1 MPFSRNLRFSHTMA
15 TDSSDQ
21 LNFNPT
27 TTTEENPKQT
37 LDDDT
42 TLTSISSLQLHVN
55 TGQNSGFNSPLS
67 NSLCS
72 VSYVSFQTNKRRK
85 KENPKGSTKKKNRE
99 NLKTLFVLCNN
110 RRFRCYPIPSLQQQ
124 TIQKVGFDSG
134 NWLPSNY
141 EVLLRKVFD
150 DCTKVLLSLSLR
162 VCLFSVWVLR
172 KCVKIKSFEF
182 LDMVFDWLWWGFRL
196 LGFEKMRERK

>member
-1 MPFSRNLRFSHTMA
+1 MA
-15 TDSSDQ
+15 TR
-21 LNFNPT
+21 FKEKGEKPVT
-27 TTTEENPKQT
+27 
-37 LDDDT
+37 
-42 TLTSISSLQLHVN
+42 
-55 TGQNSGFNSPLS
+55 PLS
-67 NSLCS
+67 SQKPKNQNQILPPRSKS
-72 VSYVSFQTNKRRK
+72 KRK
-85 KENPKGSTKKKNRE
+85 HKKKNHE

-110 RRFRCYPIPSLQQQ
+110 RRFKCYPIPSMQQQ

-150 DCTKVLLSLSLR
+150 DCTKVLLSLSLC

-196 LGFEKMRERK
+196 LGFEKMRKENKFQFRNLRFF